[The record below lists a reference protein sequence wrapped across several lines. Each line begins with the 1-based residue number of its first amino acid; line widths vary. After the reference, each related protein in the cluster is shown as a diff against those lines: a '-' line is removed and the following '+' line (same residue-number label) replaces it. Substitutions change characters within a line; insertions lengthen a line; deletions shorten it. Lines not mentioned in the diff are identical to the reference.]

1 MPSSEPLSLLCAGAA
16 KGLVLALQAPFFAA
30 TGARIDARF
39 GAVGAMKDALLSGA
53 TSATSV
59 NSASPHAPCD
69 VFLATQNMVD
79 ALCVSGHLNAGQSN
93 DLGRVRTGIAVK
105 TGESTPDVSHPA
117 ALKAALL
124 AASQI
129 YFPDPERATAGI
141 HFAKVVRELGIYDDV
156 SARFKTYPNGATAMA
171 AMALADEHNAIG
183 CTQVTEINYTEGVT
197 LVAAL
202 PAEVELATVYTA
214 AVCTGSLQSGLAAQ
228 WVAWLGGAESAA
240 LRVAGGFEI

>member
-39 GAVGAMKDALLSGA
+39 GAVGAMKDALLSSA
-53 TSATSV
+53 TRATSV
-59 NSASPHAPCD
+59 NRASPHAPCD

-79 ALCVSGHLNAGQSN
+79 ALCVSGHLNASQRN
-93 DLGRVRTGIAVK
+93 DLGCVRTGIAVK
-105 TGESTPDVSHPA
+105 RGVSTPDVSSPA

-141 HFAKVVRELGIYDDV
+141 HFAKVVRELGIYDDI

-197 LVAAL
+197 LVAVL
-202 PAEVELATVYTA
+202 PAEFELATVYTA
-214 AVCTGSLQSGLAAQ
+214 VVCTGSLQSALAAQ
-228 WVAWLGGAESAA
+228 LVALLGGAESAA

>member
-39 GAVGAMKDALLSGA
+39 GAVGAMKDALLSSA

-59 NSASPHAPCD
+59 NRASPHASCD

-79 ALCVSGHLNAGQSN
+79 ALCGSGHLNASQRN
-93 DLGRVRTGIAVK
+93 DLGCVRTGIAVK
-105 TGESTPDVSHPA
+105 RGESTPDVSSPA

-141 HFAKVVRELGIYDDV
+141 HFAKVVRELGIYDDI

-197 LVAAL
+197 LVAVL
-202 PAEVELATVYTA
+202 PAEFELATVYTA

-228 WVAWLGGAESAA
+228 WVALLGGAESAA

>member
-39 GAVGAMKDALLSGA
+39 GAVGAMKDALLSSA

-59 NSASPHAPCD
+59 NRASPHVPCD

-79 ALCVSGHLNAGQSN
+79 ALCVSGHLNASQSN
-93 DLGRVRTGIAVK
+93 DLGCVRTGIAVK
-105 TGESTPDVSHPA
+105 RGELTPDVSSAA
-117 ALKAALL
+117 ALKAAPL

-141 HFAKVVRELGIYDDV
+141 HFAKVVRELGIYDEV

-183 CTQVTEINYTEGVT
+183 CTQVTEINYTEGAT

-202 PAEVELATVYTA
+202 PAEFELATVYTA
-214 AVCTGSLQSGLAAQ
+214 VVCTGSLQSALAAQ
-228 WVAWLGGAESAA
+228 FVALLGGAESAA

>member
-39 GAVGAMKDALLSGA
+39 GAVGAMKDALLSSD
-53 TSATSV
+53 TRATSV
-59 NSASPHAPCD
+59 NRASPHAPCD

-79 ALCVSGHLNAGQSN
+79 ALCVSGHLNASQRN
-93 DLGRVRTGIAVK
+93 DLGRVRTGIAV
-105 TGESTPDVSHPA
+105 TRGELVPDVSHPA

-141 HFAKVVRELGIYDDV
+141 HFAKVVRELGIYDDI

-197 LVAAL
+197 LVAVL
-202 PAEVELATVYTA
+202 PAEFELATVYTA